1 MSNINFY
8 DPEERPWPNPRLKN
22 ASIIGHTT
30 TNSVRLWLRV
40 DRPGNYWLVVASHP
54 IPTNGTPE
62 ISSSDGQTYRCLL
75 STDAGETQ
83 EIPTERI
90 YPLEFDSGY
99 DITKVVDLESLQPDS
114 RYYYCLLQTNS
125 ENPWILGHEDK
136 LSVQTFPEQTKE
148 VNFGLYSCHM
158 PYDGRNLVNME
169 MWELFYQEL
178 SDAKARFIIGAGDQ
192 MYVDGNLQLNIWSWL
207 RQVKDQMPNRYD
219 MLSWYRDLFRGYWGI
234 LPLRRVLRS
243 FPTYMIWDDHEIMD
257 GWGSFTEKE
266 LVAQVDATLNEED
279 REYHLAL
286 TLEMF
291 QAAKQV
297 YYEYEHSHNPP
308 TDDTIEQ
315 FDYEFNAGISAFY
328 VLDMRGHRDFNRD
341 SLRILG
347 PQQWERLT
355 NWIDR
360 QYRGDS
366 RVLFIVS
373 PTPVVHLNNFILNNF
388 DIPYMVVTDDMRDNW
403 EHEAHGEE
411 KNKLLGTVFQFS
423 QETQRPVI
431 FLSGDVHLGAGFKL
445 SHQDFPAARVFQLT
459 SSPITHATIKKF
471 SRRILEMLVKE
482 SGNLGTIPGNTP
494 YQFQNLYLCRRNNF
508 GIVRVKETDE
518 GELSIKYD
526 LFGGTGRGD
535 GTVEKKRIDLNQVP

>member
-1 MSNINFY
+1 LSDINFY
-8 DPEERPWPNPRLKN
+8 HPEERPWPNPRLDY

-30 TNSVRLWLRV
+30 ADSVRLWLRV
-40 DRPGNYWLVVASHP
+40 DRPGDYWLVVASNP
-54 IPTNGTPE
+54 IPTHGTPE
-62 ISSSDGQTYRCLL
+62 ITSSDEQSYSFLL

-99 DITKVVDLESLQPDS
+99 DITKVVDMEGLQPDS

-136 LSVQTFPEQTKE
+136 LSVRTFPEHTNE
-148 VNFGLYSCHM
+148 FNFGLYSCHM
-158 PYDGRNLVNME
+158 PYDGRKLVNME
-169 MWELFYQEL
+169 MWDLFYQEL
-178 SDAKARFIIGAGDQ
+178 SDVQARFIIGAGDQ
-192 MYVDGNLQLNIWSWL
+192 MYVDGNLQLNVWSWL
-207 RQVKDQMPNRYD
+207 RQVKDQMPNCYD
-219 MLSWYRDLFRGYWGI
+219 MISWYRDLFRGYWGV
-234 LPLRRVLRS
+234 LPVQRVLRS
-243 FPTYMIWDDHEIMD
+243 FPCYMIWDDHEIMD

-266 LVAQVDATLNEED
+266 LVAQVDATLNEEE

-286 TLEMF
+286 TQEMF

-315 FDYEFNAGISAFY
+315 FDYEFNCGCSAFY

-347 PQQWERLT
+347 EQQWERLT
-355 NWIDR
+355 HWISR
-360 QYRGDS
+360 QYQGYS
-366 RVLFIVS
+366 CVLFIVS
-373 PTPVVHLNNFILNNF
+373 PTPVVHLNSFIINQF

-403 EHEAHGEE
+403 EHEAHWEE
-411 KNKLLGTVFQFS
+411 RNKLLGTVFQFS

-431 FLSGDVHLGAGFKL
+431 FLSGDVHLGAAFKV
-445 SHQDFPAARVFQLT
+445 SHPDFPAARVFQLT

-471 SRRILEMLVKE
+471 ALRILEMLVKE
-482 SGNLGTIPGNTP
+482 SGNLGTLPGNVP

-526 LFGGTGRGD
+526 LFGATGRGD
-535 GTVEKKRIDLNQVP
+535 GTIEKKQIDLNQIP